1 MSDSVQR
8 PWRERRRLKKQA
20 RRRARSAWWRRV
32 MPDDRKHRVAVAY
45 WVIGGVL
52 CGWGYVMF
60 WIGGGK

>member
-1 MSDSVQR
+1 
-8 PWRERRRLKKQA
+8 
-20 RRRARSAWWRRV
+20 